1 MLRNG
6 FADFDVLYSLLF
18 DLLGFCLASPWS
30 LSDLSRTVRMTF
42 ICGYQTR
49 NSRLSCSRT
58 SLSNHPPFPRHLF
71 IRSQPCPSTHR
82 LFVDTN
88 RFSYQHLAKFG
99 WDPTQGL
106 GAENNQGNREHIKV
120 VRKLDSSGIGVAR
133 AIKEG
138 AEVGGAG
145 EGLNSLFARLRK
157 GGSAHEDG
165 GSGASTPM
173 VFNTSDEDGDEQE
186 NKPDVAAAPTIIS
199 PTPLSLGNSSRSKY
213 VRSKRLA
220 ASSPAAMAEILGIPI
235 ASLPASPSPLSQLP
249 QAGPSTLKPRV
260 PQGQGS
266 GNGSSDPFVNN
277 PADEDD
283 EERGKHTVAKI
294 SVAEY
299 FRRRLAQKKAEREGA
314 EVPVFDDEKP
324 GGGYSE
330 VAKGFEGK
338 KIVFASNDQEDAT
351 DEDVKPKIEMDDD
364 LDRAEG
370 GVGGA
375 GLGSAGDANKVRSE
389 AVSPV
394 LDGEGEGR
402 RERKDREKRERRERE
417 KMEKRERKEKEK
429 REKKEKKKGKG
440 KEEVP
445 EPVVKMEQDEPE
457 PVVVK
462 TEPGVDESSSV
473 HVKQEQGVDAASS
486 EQSGKKRKRSE
497 QGADETEV
505 RVKKEKKSKKEA
517 SRRVTRWTAGKT

>member
-1 MLRNG
+1 
-6 FADFDVLYSLLF
+6 
-18 DLLGFCLASPWS
+18 
-30 LSDLSRTVRMTF
+30 MTD
-42 ICGYQTR
+42 
-49 NSRLSCSRT
+49 
-58 SLSNHPPFPRHLF
+58 
-71 IRSQPCPSTHR
+71 HR
-82 LFVDTN
+82 LITCSVDTN

-106 GAENNQGNREHIKV
+106 GSENNQGNREHIKV

-157 GGSAHEDG
+157 GGSAHEAGSEG

-173 VFNTSDEDGDEQE
+173 VFNTSDEDDEQE
-186 NKPDVAAAPTIIS
+186 NKPSATTTTTIIS

-235 ASLPASPSPLSQLP
+235 ASLPASPSPLSQPP

-260 PQGQGS
+260 PE
-266 GNGSSDPFVNN
+266 GNGSSDPFADT

-283 EERGKHTVAKI
+283 EEKGKHTVAKI

-338 KIVFASNDQEDAT
+338 KIVFASNDAEEESV
-351 DEDVKPKIEMDDD
+351 DEDIKPKIEEDDD
-364 LDRAEG
+364 DMDRAEG

-375 GLGSAGDANKVRSE
+375 GLGSAGDANKVRS
-389 AVSPV
+389 
-394 LDGEGEGR
+394 
-402 RERKDREKRERRERE
+402 
-417 KMEKRERKEKEK
+417 
-429 REKKEKKKGKG
+429 
-440 KEEVP
+440 
-445 EPVVKMEQDEPE
+445 
-457 PVVVK
+457 
-462 TEPGVDESSSV
+462 
-473 HVKQEQGVDAASS
+473 
-486 EQSGKKRKRSE
+486 
-497 QGADETEV
+497 
-505 RVKKEKKSKKEA
+505 
-517 SRRVTRWTAGKT
+517 